1 LTAAARQAFHF
12 PLFSFPF
19 NLPAP
24 MLPNR
29 IVARFADGRM
39 LKGTTQDFAPMKDT
53 FHVIGSEGGAQPV
66 QVSVSDLKA
75 VFFVKSL
82 IGNAAYHEVK
92 EFGAP
97 APGRKVQVT
106 FNDGEVLVGST
117 QGYQPDRPGFF
128 MGPADPQSNNERVYV
143 VAKAVEKVSFLS

>member
-1 LTAAARQAFHF
+1 
-12 PLFSFPF
+12 
-19 NLPAP
+19 

-66 QVSVSDLKA
+66 KVNVSDLKA

-82 IGNAAYHEVK
+82 VGNAAYHEVK
-92 EFGAP
+92 EFGGP
-97 APGRKVQVT
+97 AAGRKVQVT
-106 FNDGEVLVGST
+106 FKDGETLVGST
-117 QGYQPDRPGFF
+117 QAYRPDGPGFF
-128 MGPADPQSNNERVYV
+128 MVPADPLSNNDRVYV
-143 VAKAVEKVSFLS
+143 VAEAVQEVSLLS

>member
-1 LTAAARQAFHF
+1 
-12 PLFSFPF
+12 
-19 NLPAP
+19 

-66 QVSVSDLKA
+66 KVNVSDLKA

-82 IGNAAYHEVK
+82 VGNAAYHEIK
-92 EFGAP
+92 EFGGP
-97 APGRKVQVT
+97 ASGRKVQVS
-106 FNDGEVLVGST
+106 FRDGEVLVGST

-128 MGPADPQSNNERVYV
+128 MVPADPQSNNDRIYV
-143 VAKAVEKVSFLS
+143 VARSVQKVTFLS